1 MPVLFEA
8 PKPSVAKKPAKR
20 TKSSVPGLSKKSTPF
35 TSYAYKPLDIRF
47 ETQEADEDVIL
58 FLRQHVIVMLP
69 SLCVFILM
77 LFTPFVIFP
86 IFMRFLELPISIPTQ
101 YVVVGTIFWYL
112 AAFGVIFSQFLH
124 WFFNIYIVTNR
135 RIIDIDFV
143 NLLYKE
149 FSEAPISRI
158 QDLSY
163 QTKGILG
170 TMFNYGNV
178 LIQTAGE
185 VPNFIFESVPKPSG
199 VVDVISD
206 LLHTVKGE
214 DL

>member
-8 PKPSVAKKPAKR
+8 PPPAPKKPAKR
-20 TKSSVPGLSKKSTPF
+20 TKSRISDMPKRSNPLTA
-35 TSYAYKPLDIRF
+35 YAYKPLDIRF
-47 ETQEADEDVIL
+47 ETQEEDEDVIL
-58 FLRQHVIVMLP
+58 FLRQHIVVMVP
-69 SLCVFILM
+69 SFCIFILM
-77 LFTPFVIFP
+77 LLAPVVVFP
-86 IFMRFLELPISIPTQ
+86 LFMQLLELPIDIPAS
-101 YVVVGTIFWYL
+101 YILVGTVFWYL
-112 AAFGVIFSQFLH
+112 ASFGFIFTQFLH
-124 WFFNIYIVTNR
+124 WFFNIFIVTNR

-185 VPNFIFESVPKPSG
+185 VPNFVFESVPKPSAA
-199 VVDVISD
+199 VDVLSD
-206 LLHTVKGE
+206 LLHMTKGE
-214 DL
+214 DV